1 MPAIYFDMD
10 GTLADFYGVDGWLN
24 YIHNEDTTPYEIA
37 KPLCKEMT
45 MLKHALK
52 TLQDFGYTIGIIS
65 WTAKGGSKEYN
76 KATRNAKIG
85 WLRKYFGH
93 DLFTETHI
101 VKYGTNKN
109 YAAKEKDGILF
120 DDDANVR
127 AKWAGIAYDANN
139 IVNILFS
146 IISSV
151 KEKTKKAIQNIATSA
166 KNIVSPSKSPDG
178 HYAYIDKIT
187 FVNGIPIT
195 KVGKASNIENRRR
208 QQLNHKYSDCPAI
221 QDVEVKHF
229 FTCHSDDDAIAMEN
243 VLRAVMVLINP
254 RAYKFNDR
262 LMDYDESYVD
272 IIKNH
277 PETQKWAKEFC
288 VL

>member
-10 GTLADFYGVDGWLN
+10 GTLADFYGVDGWLD
-24 YIHNEDTTPYEIA
+24 YIRNEDTTPYEIA

-65 WTAKGGSKEYN
+65 WTAKDGSKEYN
-76 KATRNAKIG
+76 KATRNAKIA

-93 DLFTETHI
+93 NLFTETHI
-101 VKYGTNKN
+101 VKYGTNKSRV
-109 YAAKEKDGILF
+109 AKEKDGILF

-127 AKWAGIAYDANN
+127 AKWAGVAYDVDN
-139 IVNILFS
+139 IVNILFN

-151 KEKTKKAIQNIATSA
+151 KEKAKKTLQNIVTST
-166 KNIVSPSKSPDG
+166 KNIVSSSKSPDG

-187 FVNGIPIT
+187 FVNGVPIT
-195 KVGKASNIENRRR
+195 KIGKASNIENRRR
-208 QQLNHKYSDCPAI
+208 QQLNHKYSNCPAI

-262 LMDYDESYVD
+262 LMDYDDSYVD

-288 VL
+288 IL

>member
-10 GTLADFYGVDGWLN
+10 GTLADFYGVDGWLD
-24 YIHNEDTTPYEIA
+24 YLHNEDTTPYEIA

-45 MLKHALK
+45 LLKHALK
-52 TLQDFGYTIGIIS
+52 TLRSFGYTIGIIS
-65 WTAKGGSKEYN
+65 WTAKNGSKEYN

-85 WLRKYFGH
+85 WLRKYFGY
-93 DLFTETHI
+93 DFFTEMHI
-101 VKYGTNKN
+101 VKYGTNKS
-109 YAAKEKDGILF
+109 YVAKEKDGILF

-127 AKWAGIAYDANN
+127 AKWCGTAYDVDN
-139 IVNILFS
+139 IINILFS
-146 IISSV
+146 IISSIKEELKKELKKKVAHFV
-151 KEKTKKAIQNIATSA
+151 KDSE
-166 KNIVSPSKSPDG
+166 VKSPDG

-187 FVNGIPIT
+187 FVNGSPIT
-195 KVGKASNIENRRR
+195 KVGKASNIENRRQ
-208 QQLNHKYSDCPAI
+208 QQLRHQYSDCPAI

-262 LMDYDESYVD
+262 LMDYDDSYVN

-277 PETQKWAKEFC
+277 PETQRWAKEFC
-288 VL
+288 IL

>member
-10 GTLADFYGVDGWLN
+10 GTLADFYGVDGWLD
-24 YIHNEDTTPYEIA
+24 YLHNEDTTPYEIA

-52 TLQDFGYTIGIIS
+52 TLRSFGYTIGIIS
-65 WTAKGGSKEYN
+65 WTAKNGSKEYN
-76 KATRNAKIG
+76 KATRNAKIE
-85 WLRKYFGH
+85 WLRKHFGH
-93 DLFTETHI
+93 DFFTEIHI
-101 VKYGTNKN
+101 VKYGTNKS
-109 YAAKEKDGILF
+109 YVAKEKDGILF

-127 AKWAGIAYDANN
+127 AKWRGTVYDVDN
-139 IVNILFS
+139 IINILFS
-146 IISSV
+146 IISSI
-151 KEKTKKAIQNIATSA
+151 KEKLKKEVAHFI
-166 KNIVSPSKSPDG
+166 KNSGVKSPDG

-187 FVNGIPIT
+187 FVDGIPIT
-195 KVGKASNIENRRR
+195 KVGKASNIESRR
-208 QQLNHKYSDCPAI
+208 QQQLKHKYSDCPSI
-221 QDVEVKHF
+221 KDVEVKHF
-229 FTCHSDDDAIAMEN
+229 FTCRSDEDAIAMEN

-277 PETQKWAKEFC
+277 PETQRWAKEFC
-288 VL
+288 IS